1 MTRTI
6 LRLPAVK
13 ATSGLSRSAIYALMA
28 QGRFPRPLSLS
39 IRAVGWLE
47 SDIDEWLSSR
57 ERAGCER
64 TTKERVVTTGVQL
77 PQLWRSTGRPDGDAQ
92 VPDAWSASTP
102 VSLDFPAVVRCEA
115 ASAGGLQCKDA

>member
-28 QGRFPRPLSLS
+28 QGRFPRPLAIG

-47 SDIDEWLSSR
+47 SEIDEWLSSR

-64 TTKERVVTTGVQL
+64 TTKGRVVTTACSFSDSGIQRSGLTVAAHGL
-77 PQLWRSTGRPDGDAQ
+77 PTAG
-92 VPDAWSASTP
+92 ASVARKET
-102 VSLDFPAVVRCEA
+102 R
-115 ASAGGLQCKDA
+115 